1 MAKDKNIKMTRKDLS
16 DSRYTYGI
24 DRKYKVDRPSINK
37 DYNYKKKISEL
48 QKRGEKSDDKK

>member
-1 MAKDKNIKMTRKDLS
+1 MTRKDLS

-48 QKRGEKSDDKK
+48 QKRGDKTNENEKV